1 MASRKTLLAA
11 AAMVL
16 VATAALLVP
25 ATAKK
30 TFTVGDD
37 SGWDVGV
44 DYDTWKSHKK
54 FKVGDT
60 LVFRPNN
67 AGQDV
72 VLVDEQ
78 SFDDCVSPDN
88 AQVLSSGNA
97 VAVKLG
103 QSGQFF
109 FICDAEG
116 ACASGM
122 KLAINVH

>member
-1 MASRKTLLAA
+1 MA
-11 AAMVL
+11 L
-16 VATAALLVP
+16 VATAALLP
-25 ATAKK
+25 ATASKK

-44 DYDTWKSHKK
+44 DYNAWKSGKK

-78 SFDDCVSPDN
+78 SFQDCVSPDN
-88 AQVLSSGNA
+88 AQVLSTGGA

-116 ACASGM
+116 LCDAGM
-122 KLAINVH
+122 KLAINVK